1 MLKGAVARRYAAAI
15 FDIARKQNTLD
26 RTLEDVQQIAKLFSN
41 RKVSFLMREPKV
53 PAQRKEKALRDAMQ
67 GRALPTSLNLALL
80 LVQRDLVEYAPNI
93 AAEFEQ
99 MIRDYRNEAVAEVT
113 TATQIDAT
121 QSRTIQQ
128 ALEERTGKT
137 IIVNPHVD
145 PAILGGVI
153 ARVGDQVIDGSIRY
167 RLSVLEQQL
176 LTSVASSHTEFFS
189 KEELAQTV
197 RDIGSVDTD
206 GDTSATRN
214 AASYSTV
221 PAATQT
227 DTVTSSETDGQT
239 EYNAVPDSKSTVNRS

>member
-53 PAQRKEKALRDAMQ
+53 PAQRKEKALRDALQ

-93 AAEFEQ
+93 AAELEQ
-99 MIRDYRNEAVAEVT
+99 LVRDSRNEAVAEVT
-113 TATQIDAT
+113 TATKIDAT

-128 ALEERTGKT
+128 ALEQRTGKT
-137 IIVNPHVD
+137 IIVHPHVD

-167 RLSVLEQQL
+167 RLSVLEQRL

-189 KEELAQTV
+189 QEELAETV
-197 RDIGSVDTD
+197 REIGSVDTAS
-206 GDTSATRN
+206 DTRATQDV
-214 AASYSTV
+214 AAYSSV
-221 PAATQT
+221 PAAVNTETGT
-227 DTVTSSETDGQT
+227 DEQVSYGT
-239 EYNAVPDSKSTVNRS
+239 VPDTKPTVNRS